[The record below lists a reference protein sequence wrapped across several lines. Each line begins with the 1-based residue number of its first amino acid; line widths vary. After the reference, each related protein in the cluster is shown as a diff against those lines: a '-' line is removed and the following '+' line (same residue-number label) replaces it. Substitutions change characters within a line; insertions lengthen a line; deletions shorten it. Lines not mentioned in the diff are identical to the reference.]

1 MYSSIEHFFARSSP
15 RFNSQFHKKPKTKQQ
30 NGCIILALTVINK
43 NKQTN
48 QQQKVRQITN
58 CSSWELMTLRN
69 LRAGKSSLASSDLSK
84 APLIKVEAYWICAPF
99 RTAQEK
105 LSHAKGEGKM
115 WDLNINS
122 RQSTWKKTDGEK
134 KTALRIKLTSKL

>member
-69 LRAGKSSLASSDLSK
+69 LRIITGLVK
-84 APLIKVEAYWICAPF
+84 AAWPLQ
-99 RTAQEK
+99 T
-105 LSHAKGEGKM
+105 
-115 WDLNINS
+115 
-122 RQSTWKKTDGEK
+122 
-134 KTALRIKLTSKL
+134 